1 MTLTRIVIIR
11 LVQTAHLHRVTH
23 LSIIDSKTKGF
34 PRTSRTP
41 TRGPPRS
48 SKTMTSTNCRTM
60 EHTPS
65 ICSSWCQMH
74 LWPRHPSQKQARSLM
89 WDSPTLWNWP
99 WTSCPQCSQK
109 CYEEKRSPLTGAKCC
124 TCWNN
129 STRCHTLFT
138 IVVDRRLSFMIEVTV
153 GVLSVG
159 VVPTNFSIWYFL
171 FGRNLHSSRMH
182 SYSCWNHDHNNRH
195 LIFIHITAKIRK

>member
-34 PRTSRTP
+34 PRTSHTP

-99 WTSCPQCSQK
+99 WTSCPQCSRK
-109 CYEEKRSPLTGAKCC
+109 CYEEKRSPPTGAKCC

-129 STRCHTLFT
+129 NTRCHTLFT
-138 IVVDRRLSFMIEVTV
+138 IVVELDDWGHFWRFACRRLSNKFLDLILVIWSKFALISHAPIFM
-153 GVLSVG
+153 LK
-159 VVPTNFSIWYFL
+159 
-171 FGRNLHSSRMH
+171 SRP
-182 SYSCWNHDHNNRH
+182 W
-195 LIFIHITAKIRK
+195 